1 MRESTRGLL
10 VIVAT
15 LAVGVVTYVFFLGPY
30 IGEENQVDKVLTAK
44 STWTV
49 TMQEYDLSGRI
60 SAETYRLVNDNGKT
74 TMFYSATDRNGT
86 LKFFNVPLEGPEG
99 TFLFQSLVAEGIWEL
114 DDKPVRPR
122 PKDEYVIVVEQ
133 TLGDEGGSRAFGFSD
148 PHYWAT
154 TNARELMLRLPKT
167 GTIGG
172 RRTKTFDVS
181 GGRPL
186 RDDRYLKIVQM
197 IKQFGPPSVRQA
209 ENQIRYDLLNAR
221 QPKARA
227 AKVG

>member
-1 MRESTRGLL
+1 L

-15 LAVGVVTYVFFLGPY
+15 FAVGVVTYVFFLGPY

-186 RDDRYLKIVQM
+186 RDGRYLKIVQM

>member
-1 MRESTRGLL
+1 VRESTRGLL